1 MGSDWDA
8 SSDEETS
15 APAATTSTSTAGA
28 PTLAPAVP
36 LVKKGG
42 KYADEDLSDDDV
54 KDDWDVSESD
64 DDDKKLKKPAAAVG
78 SMRNKGVTKHKIAQ
92 KEEEER
98 RKAEEQERKER
109 ENDPAALRAKARA
122 AQLRSDM
129 DSAATLF
136 GESSLADNPL
146 DMECRTKED
155 FSALATSLSDLVI
168 QKHSSSKHYAS
179 FIDELVKALA
189 QPLKADEVGKV
200 RASMAQLAI
209 DKGKAE
215 KANVKGPG
223 GKPPAR
229 MVARG
234 REDLSSFGEVLD
246 DDAAAANFDPDEDF
260 M

>member
-8 SSDEETS
+8 SSDEDTK
-15 APAATTSTSTAGA
+15 APAAALK
-28 PTLAPAVP
+28 LAPAIP
-36 LVKKGG
+36 AVKKGG

-54 KDDWDVSESD
+54 KDSWDVSD
-64 DDDKKLKKPAAAVG
+64 DDDDKPKKPAAAVG
-78 SMRNKGVTKHKIAQ
+78 SMRNKGAVKQKIAQ

-98 RKAEEQERKER
+98 RKAEEAERRER

-146 DMECRTKED
+146 EMECRNKED
-155 FSALATSLSDLVI
+155 FSVLSTTLSDLLI
-168 QKHSSSKHYAS
+168 LKHGSSKLFGA
-179 FIDELVKALA
+179 FVDELAKALA
-189 QPLKADEVGKV
+189 QPLKSDEVGKV
-200 RASMAQLAI
+200 RATMAALSM
-209 DKGKAE
+209 DKQKAE
-215 KANVKGPG
+215 KAGAKGSG
-223 GKPPAR
+223 GKPTAY

-234 REDLSSFGEVLD
+234 KEDLSSFGEVLD
-246 DDAAAANFDPDEDF
+246 DEAAAANFDPDEDF